1 MKTRKTSK
9 AKWVAG
15 LAAVVMVGSAQAL
28 PVAGQGT
35 WDDPVLGLQGRD
47 LDDNA
52 ANGPE
57 AFYDPQL
64 MVTWLRAASTARG
77 NWATQ
82 KAWAEQDRYGVSGW
96 RLPTV
101 RDIGNDGCNFGYSGT
116 DCGYNVDATVVAEP
130 GVDSEMAHLFYVTL
144 GNKAFCDTSGNC
156 PQAGWGLTNTGPFE
170 NLQADI
176 YWSGTVYAP
185 LPDRDAWDFDTH
197 DGSQTNRDVQRHLL
211 YAMAVRPGD
220 VAAVVPEVQ
229 TYAMLLAGLGALA
242 VVVRRRPV

>member
-156 PQAGWGLTNTGPFE
+156 PQAGWGLTNTGDFQ
-170 NLQADI
+170 NLQSID

-185 LPDRDAWDFDTH
+185 DPSNAWRFDTT
-197 DGSQTNRDVQRHLL
+197 DGYQSLGSHPNEL
-211 YAMAVRPGD
+211 YAVAVRSGD